1 MLLDFC
7 FLHHVEDIFSW
18 NWGRKAVEDVTS
30 TGHCEA
36 PSSLRAWRGG
46 QGSPGSQLSRPLQ
59 TPPPTQKG
67 LAPPEGTARGSCSL
81 LRSQSPETPSSL
93 YPPPLSTDRS
103 LLPVCEP
110 SAHLLVPGLIPIAV
124 HSHPHPHRNKPSQT
138 QQPKTTQIC
147 YLAVLDVRSSKCTL
161 LS

>member
-1 MLLDFC
+1 MHQQRSPHWIWSDWSLWMEPQSPDQ
-7 FLHHVEDIFSW
+7 S
-18 NWGRKAVEDVTS
+18 GPPKAGARLVHLTI
-30 TGHCEA
+30 C
-36 PSSLRAWRGG
+36 
-46 QGSPGSQLSRPLQ
+46 RPR
-59 TPPPTQKG
+59 PPPRRASPLPQ
-67 LAPPEGTARGSCSL
+67 GTARGSCSL
-81 LRSQSPETPSSL
+81 LRSQSPEIPSSL

-147 YLAVLDVRSSKCTL
+147 YLAVLDVRSSKCTI

>member
-1 MLLDFC
+1 MRLLP
-7 FLHHVEDIFSW
+7 VS
-18 NWGRKAVEDVTS
+18 GSGVGARVAQ
-30 TGHCEA
+30 G
-36 PSSLRAWRGG
+36 PSCPDPCRHR
-46 QGSPGSQLSRPLQ
+46 
-59 TPPPTQKG
+59 PPPRRASPLPQ
-67 LAPPEGTARGSCSL
+67 GTARGSCSL
-81 LRSQSPETPSSL
+81 LRSQSPEIPSSL

-147 YLAVLDVRSSKCTL
+147 YLAVLDVRSSKCTI